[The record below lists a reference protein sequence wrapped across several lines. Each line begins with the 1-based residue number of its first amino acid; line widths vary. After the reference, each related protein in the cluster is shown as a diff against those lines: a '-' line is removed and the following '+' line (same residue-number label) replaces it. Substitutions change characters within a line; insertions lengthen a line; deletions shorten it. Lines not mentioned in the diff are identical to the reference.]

1 MSGEAFWVPDPAF
14 VVERELLGRTRVE
27 FTIHAADRMKERR
40 VTAEQVV
47 DAIAAPDEEDLPVD
61 QDGGVGSPD
70 RFRVRKFLGKDSALD
85 VVYELWP
92 EAVVVVSTYS
102 RKRRLGGRF

>member
-1 MSGEAFWVPDPAF
+1 MSGDAHWLPDPAF
-14 VVERELLGRTRVE
+14 VVERELLGRKRIE
-27 FTIHAADRMKERR
+27 FTIHAAERMKERR

-47 DAIAAPDEEDLPVD
+47 EALASTDVEGLPVD
-61 QDGGVGSPD
+61 QEGGPGSPE
-70 RFRVRKFLGKDSALD
+70 RFRIRKLLGNDSALD

-92 EAVVVVSTYS
+92 EAVVVVSTYQ